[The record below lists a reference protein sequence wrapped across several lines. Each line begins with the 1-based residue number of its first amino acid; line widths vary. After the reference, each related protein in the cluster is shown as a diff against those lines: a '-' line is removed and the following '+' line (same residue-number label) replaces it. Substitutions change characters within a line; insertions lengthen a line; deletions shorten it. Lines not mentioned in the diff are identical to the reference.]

1 MNVTVVLNGEPPS
14 PERLRRAA
22 EESAVYAADGG
33 AKACRTASVRP
44 AAVVGDFDSQDRAE
58 LPGEWDCVADTDQ
71 NFTDFE
77 KVLRRLPEDMTSLT
91 VLGGLGGRLDHVWN
105 NLTLAAGLR
114 ETLRVCFAGER
125 ETLWRVTPGC
135 PWSLDLASGALVSLL
150 PLGAVSGVCSR
161 GLRWE
166 LRGGALGAGKG
177 LAQSNVAEGPVEIA
191 LRSGVLYLWSG
202 SAAAAFSRKGLDAG

>member
-22 EESAVYAADGG
+22 EKSQVYAADGG

-44 AAVVGDFDSQDRAE
+44 VLVVGDFDSQNRVD
-58 LPGEWDCVADTDQ
+58 LPGDWVCLADTDQ

-105 NLTLAAGLR
+105 NLTLAAGVC
-114 ETLRVCFAGER
+114 ESVRVCFAGER
-125 ETLWRVTPGC
+125 ERLWRVTAGC
-135 PWSLDLASGALVSLL
+135 PLSLDLASGALVSLL

-166 LRGGALGAGKG
+166 LRGGALGPGRG
-177 LAQSNVAEGPVEIA
+177 LAQSNVADGPVDITVG
-191 LRSGVLYLWSG
+191 SGVLFVWSG
-202 SAAAAFSRKGLDAG
+202 RAAG